1 MVKIIGNSK
10 TVIDIAPERARAL
23 IRAGVAQYVNDAEQ
37 AKAETHVD
45 DQMPASPQLPQ
56 EANPAHAEAV
66 TTDGDDPA
74 VGGDEFDGLP
84 AKNAS
89 RDDWAEAALA
99 AGISEDDLQGLK
111 RDEIIETVLAHR
123 NA

>member
-45 DQMPASPQLPQ
+45 DQVPATPQAQ
-56 EANPAHAEAV
+56 VEADSANTEDAATG
-66 TTDGDDPA
+66 TTGEN
-74 VGGDEFDGLP
+74 DELEGLP

-111 RDEIIETVLAHR
+111 RDEIIQAVLEHR